1 MTFFIPDA
9 PLPPDPMPLH
19 VRTIHG
25 NIKSRKAHQTH
36 FPLGTSAP
44 GMADSDAGPEP
55 TETTG
60 LLAYVAETRPDPAL
74 GDANGA
80 VVHSSGSAL
89 QNGVVEPPSSA
100 PLLEGNVEF
109 KRKLY
114 LVFPAVSL
122 GVSNWLSIAI
132 PAVLIED
139 RGIRE

>member
-1 MTFFIPDA
+1 
-9 PLPPDPMPLH
+9 
-19 VRTIHG
+19 
-25 NIKSRKAHQTH
+25 
-36 FPLGTSAP
+36 
-44 GMADSDAGPEP
+44 
-55 TETTG
+55 
-60 LLAYVAETRPDPAL
+60 
-74 GDANGA
+74 
-80 VVHSSGSAL
+80 
-89 QNGVVEPPSSA
+89 VEPPSSA

>member
-1 MTFFIPDA
+1 
-9 PLPPDPMPLH
+9 
-19 VRTIHG
+19 
-25 NIKSRKAHQTH
+25 
-36 FPLGTSAP
+36 
-44 GMADSDAGPEP
+44 MADSDAGPEP